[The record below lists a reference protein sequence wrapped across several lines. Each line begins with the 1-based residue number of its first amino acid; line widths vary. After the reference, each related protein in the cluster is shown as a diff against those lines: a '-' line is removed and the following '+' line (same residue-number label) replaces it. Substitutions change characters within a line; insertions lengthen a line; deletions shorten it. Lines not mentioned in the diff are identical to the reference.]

1 MHKFFLF
8 WLTIVLVFPAITCAN
23 TLLATSDFSTD
34 AEDIPPE
41 PWSIVRFDENIPATI
56 YRRVNRDRIEAIEA
70 SADASMALLA
80 RPINIDLQ
88 QTPVLC
94 WRWRVERLPD
104 NAGMKTKAGD
114 DYAARV
120 YVAFE
125 LPTEAMALTTRIKL
139 GLARRIYGEHLP
151 DAAINCVW
159 DNRYPIGTHKPNAYI
174 DRAHMLVV
182 QSSSELGG
190 QWLEERRNVLTDA
203 KRYIGTKNPQ
213 PSLLAIATDTDDT
226 GKYA

>member
-1 MHKFFLF
+1 
-8 WLTIVLVFPAITCAN
+8 
-23 TLLATSDFSTD
+23 
-34 AEDIPPE
+34 
-41 PWSIVRFDENIPATI
+41 
-56 YRRVNRDRIEAIEA
+56 
-70 SADASMALLA
+70 
-80 RPINIDLQ
+80 LQ

-104 NAGMKTKAGD
+104 SADMKTKAGD

-125 LPTEAMALTTRIKL
+125 LPTEAMTLTTRIKL

-151 DAAINCVW
+151 DAAINYVW
-159 DNRYPIGTHKPNAYI
+159 DNRYPIGTHMPNAYT

-182 QSSSELGG
+182 QSGSELGG

-203 KRYIGTKNPQ
+203 KRFIGTNNPQ
-213 PSLLAIATDTDDT
+213 PSLLAIAADTDDT
-226 GKYA
+226 GEYAQSGFAGLHFVSNSEPCQFNP